1 MYDII
6 VIGAGAAGMTAA
18 LYSARAN
25 KKVLILEQ
33 ETIGGQI
40 ATSPLVENYP
50 GFMKISG
57 VEFSNNLFD
66 QIIELGVD
74 FELEKVINIEDLK
87 DKKIVTTEYNTY
99 ESKTIII
106 ATGSKHRS
114 LGIDNEERLIGKGI
128 SYCVLCDGAFFK
140 GKDVAIVGGGN
151 TAVVS
156 AIYLSEIVNKIY
168 IVQMLDKLTAEEKLI
183 EKINNIKNIE
193 YIFNSKVDKLN
204 GDTSLE
210 SITVGNR
217 TINVEGVFVLIG
229 LIPQNETFKNIIK
242 LDKYGYIDA
251 DEECKT
257 NIDGIFVAG
266 DCRTKNIRQLTTAS
280 SDGTIAAI
288 NACNYIDSI

>member
-1 MYDII
+1 M
-6 VIGAGAAGMTAA
+6 
-18 LYSARAN
+18 
-25 KKVLILEQ
+25 
-33 ETIGGQI
+33 
-40 ATSPLVENYP
+40 
-50 GFMKISG
+50 
-57 VEFSNNLFD
+57 
-66 QIIELGVD
+66 
-74 FELEKVINIEDLK
+74 K

-217 TINVEGVFVLIG
+217 TINVDGVFVLIG